1 MYNAFVD
8 FKVLRP
14 TKSNVDNFDNNYDFN
29 GKVIA
34 IGLRV
39 KRFDNFMPRVMCVR
53 LRPTKSNVDNCDNN
67 YDFNGKVI
75 AIGLRVEG
83 SDNFMPRVMRKRLRV
98 NFHNFD
104 HNFAVLANREQSCQ
118 FCVI

>member
-1 MYNAFVD
+1 MLRVGMPLLEFTSHEPSGIFFTDVSS
-8 FKVLRP
+8 KVIKGLRP

-53 LRPTKSNVDNCDNN
+53 LR
-67 YDFNGKVI
+67 
-75 AIGLRVEG
+75 
-83 SDNFMPRVMRKRLRV
+83 V
-98 NFHNFD
+98 NFHNF
-104 HNFAVLANREQSCQ
+104 FITFS
-118 FCVI
+118 